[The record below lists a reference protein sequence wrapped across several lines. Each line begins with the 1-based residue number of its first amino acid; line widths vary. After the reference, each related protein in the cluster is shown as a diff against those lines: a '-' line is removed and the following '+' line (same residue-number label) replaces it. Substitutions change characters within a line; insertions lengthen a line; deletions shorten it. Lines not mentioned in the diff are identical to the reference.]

1 MNNNL
6 YDSSNFYKYFNS
18 KNNKKPEK
26 KKTSYQL
33 IAEAL
38 EIGHKLDSDLRNPS
52 NPLSKTNKQ
61 TLEIIFNT
69 NDVAKEIF
77 LSNLNEKKFKEVTEK
92 FTKNVDKINENLLY
106 LIDKNLDK
114 ISKCKNDIEISK
126 NKNES
131 LQKTLKELNDNCT
144 KIENEIRQRNDEIN
158 SLQVK
163 FSIYEKIKPIFEEI
177 INVFPGR
184 DPKELIN
191 KIKFSKDENV
201 AKIEQINRITDKIN
215 EIENDTKK
223 NTLKQ
228 NKTKQELV
236 HKITELQLDI
246 ESKNESYKR
255 EISDLEN
262 EIKIYKN
269 YQKENFKTNNLLYQ
283 LFLDIISKIQ
293 KDKYIEFVKI
303 YGKDPS
309 KRENFDAG
317 IYNEKKFNDLL
328 SNTLLKY
335 VTHSKGSWQLRQIIA
350 YANML
355 IRNYLEKKKEN
366 IRFDPSATF
375 REFKNLIDKKEFENY
390 KLGCIIQNL
399 KITQSKNKHI
409 IKELLNNIKM
419 CKLKF
424 NNLRNKADRQLR
436 VDKRSN
442 KLSNLNVLTFNIP
455 KRISVSALQRN
466 KKRFLDG
473 MRKFRSKSSKKV
485 TKKLHYD
492 PNKKKFFI
500 TSDGKK
506 YNKNDIK
513 NKNLEINLSS
523 DDDDDFNINSSDE
536 EDNEKD
542 SSLISGKESSYQE
555 KLKFYEN
562 EIKKFKN
569 LEMSKNKDKL
579 IKSNGFQGM
588 DNFISGIKT
597 IVENTSRVI
606 YFQNQFISKQKKEE
620 RINST
625 YNTTASNFNKNLTTE
640 RNKKLYNKYKE
651 DPKFQYHEM
660 KYNALSKKILNKL
673 DSMMEQVKN

>member
-1 MNNNL
+1 MNNNF
-6 YDSSNFYKYFNS
+6 YDSSNFYNYLNL

-38 EIGHKLDSDLRNPS
+38 EIGNKLDSDLRNP
-52 NPLSKTNKQ
+52 NNALSKTNKQ

-69 NDVAKEIF
+69 NDIAKEIF
-77 LSNLNEKKFKEVTEK
+77 LSNLNEKKIKEVTEK
-92 FTKNVDKINENLLY
+92 FTKKVEKINENLLFH
-106 LIDKNLDK
+106 IDKNIDK
-114 ISKCKNDIEISK
+114 ISKCKNEIEISK
-126 NKNES
+126 NKVES
-131 LQKTLKELNDNCT
+131 LQNTLNDLNENCT

-177 INVFPGR
+177 INVFPGK
-184 DPKELIN
+184 DPKDLIN
-191 KIKFSKDENV
+191 KIKYSKDENV
-201 AKIEQINRITDKIN
+201 AKINQINKITDKIN

-223 NTLKQ
+223 NTQKQ
-228 NKTKQELV
+228 NKTKQELIQ
-236 HKITELQLDI
+236 KITELQLDI

-293 KDKYIEFVKI
+293 KDKYNEFVKN

-335 VTHSKGSWQLRQIIA
+335 VTRSKGSWQLRQIIA

-399 KITQSKNKHI
+399 KITQAKNKHI

-442 KLSNLNVLTFNIP
+442 RINKIKALNYNIP

-466 KKRFLDG
+466 K
-473 MRKFRSKSSKKV
+473 RKFLEHMPKFRTNKSMRKV
-485 TKKLHYD
+485 TKKDYD

-506 YNKNDIK
+506 YNKNM
-513 NKNLEINLSS
+513 EINLSS
-523 DDDDDFNINSSDE
+523 NSDDDFDVNSSE
-536 EDNEKD
+536 EENEND
-542 SSLISGKESSYQE
+542 SSDLLDRNSSYQE

-588 DNFISGIKT
+588 NNFISGIKT
-597 IVENTSRVI
+597 IVENTSRVL

-625 YNTTASNFNKNLTTE
+625 YNTTVSNFNKNILTTE
-640 RNKKLYNKYKE
+640 RNKNLYNKYKE

>member
-1 MNNNL
+1 
-6 YDSSNFYKYFNS
+6 
-18 KNNKKPEK
+18 
-26 KKTSYQL
+26 
-33 IAEAL
+33 
-38 EIGHKLDSDLRNPS
+38 
-52 NPLSKTNKQ
+52 
-61 TLEIIFNT
+61 
-69 NDVAKEIF
+69 
-77 LSNLNEKKFKEVTEK
+77 LNEKKFKEVTEK

-293 KDKYIEFVKI
+293 KEKYIDFVKD

-328 SNTLLKY
+328 ANTLLKY
-335 VTHSKGSWQLRQIIA
+335 VTRSKGAWQLRQIIA

-355 IRNYLEKKKEN
+355 IRNYLEKKKK
-366 IRFDPSATF
+366 IFVLILQQRF
-375 REFKNLIDKKEFENY
+375 E
-390 KLGCIIQNL
+390 NL
-399 KITQSKNKHI
+399 KI
-409 IKELLNNIKM
+409 
-419 CKLKF
+419 
-424 NNLRNKADRQLR
+424 
-436 VDKRSN
+436 
-442 KLSNLNVLTFNIP
+442 
-455 KRISVSALQRN
+455 
-466 KKRFLDG
+466 
-473 MRKFRSKSSKKV
+473 
-485 TKKLHYD
+485 
-492 PNKKKFFI
+492 
-500 TSDGKK
+500 
-506 YNKNDIK
+506 
-513 NKNLEINLSS
+513 
-523 DDDDDFNINSSDE
+523 
-536 EDNEKD
+536 
-542 SSLISGKESSYQE
+542 
-555 KLKFYEN
+555 
-562 EIKKFKN
+562 
-569 LEMSKNKDKL
+569 
-579 IKSNGFQGM
+579 
-588 DNFISGIKT
+588 
-597 IVENTSRVI
+597 
-606 YFQNQFISKQKKEE
+606 
-620 RINST
+620 
-625 YNTTASNFNKNLTTE
+625 
-640 RNKKLYNKYKE
+640 
-651 DPKFQYHEM
+651 
-660 KYNALSKKILNKL
+660 
-673 DSMMEQVKN
+673 

>member
-1 MNNNL
+1 MNNNF
-6 YDSSNFYKYFNS
+6 YDSSNFYNYLNL

-38 EIGHKLDSDLRNPS
+38 EIGNKLDSDLRNP
-52 NPLSKTNKQ
+52 NNALSKTNKQ

-69 NDVAKEIF
+69 NDIAKEIF
-77 LSNLNEKKFKEVTEK
+77 LSNLNEKKIKEVTEK
-92 FTKNVDKINENLLY
+92 FTKKVEKINENLLFH
-106 LIDKNLDK
+106 IDKNIDK
-114 ISKCKNDIEISK
+114 ISKCKNEIEISK
-126 NKNES
+126 NKVES
-131 LQKTLKELNDNCT
+131 LQNTLKDLNENCT

-177 INVFPGR
+177 INVFPGK
-184 DPKELIN
+184 DPKDLIN

-201 AKIEQINRITDKIN
+201 AKINRINKITDKIN

-223 NTLKQ
+223 NTQKQ
-228 NKTKQELV
+228 NKTKQELIQ
-236 HKITELQLDI
+236 KITELQLDI

-335 VTHSKGSWQLRQIIA
+335 VTRSKGSWQLRQIIA

-375 REFKNLIDKKEFENY
+375 REFKNLIDKKEFDNY

-399 KITQSKNKHI
+399 KITQAKNKHI

-442 KLSNLNVLTFNIP
+442 RINKIKALNYNIP

-466 KKRFLDG
+466 K
-473 MRKFRSKSSKKV
+473 RKFLEHMPKFRTNKSMRKV
-485 TKKLHYD
+485 TKRDYYD

-506 YNKNDIK
+506 YNKN
-513 NKNLEINLSS
+513 LEINLSS
-523 DDDDDFNINSSDE
+523 NSDDEFDVNSSDE
-536 EDNEKD
+536 ENEND
-542 SSLISGKESSYQE
+542 SSAFSDKSSYQE

-588 DNFISGIKT
+588 NNFISGIKT
-597 IVENTSRVI
+597 IVENTSRVL

-625 YNTTASNFNKNLTTE
+625 YNTTVSNFNKNIPTSE
-640 RNKKLYNKYKE
+640 RNKNLYNKYKE

>member
-328 SNTLLKY
+328 ANTLLKY
-335 VTHSKGSWQLRQIIA
+335 VTRSKGAWQLRQIIA

-606 YFQNQFISKQKKEE
+606 YFQNQFF
-620 RINST
+620 

>member
-293 KDKYIEFVKI
+293 KEKYIDFVKD

-328 SNTLLKY
+328 ANTLLKY
-335 VTHSKGSWQLRQIIA
+335 VTRSKGAWQLRQIIA

-473 MRKFRSKSSKKV
+473 MPKFRSKSSKKV

-660 KYNALSKKILNKL
+660 KYNAL
-673 DSMMEQVKN
+673 

>member
-6 YDSSNFYKYFNS
+6 YDSSNFYSYLNL

-26 KKTSYQL
+26 KKSSYQL

-38 EIGHKLDSDLRNPS
+38 EIGHKLDSDLHNS
-52 NPLSKTNKQ
+52 NNPLSKTNKQ

-77 LSNLNEKKFKEVTEK
+77 LSNLNEKKIKEVTEK
-92 FTKNVDKINENLLY
+92 FTKKVEKINENLLFH
-106 LIDKNLDK
+106 IDKNIDK
-114 ISKCKNDIEISK
+114 ISKCKNEIEISK
-126 NKNES
+126 NKVES
-131 LQKTLKELNDNCT
+131 LQNTLNDLNENCT

-177 INVFPGR
+177 INVFPGK
-184 DPKELIN
+184 DPKDLIN
-191 KIKFSKDENV
+191 KIKYSKDENV
-201 AKIEQINRITDKIN
+201 AKINQINKITDKIN

-223 NTLKQ
+223 NTQKQ
-228 NKTKQELV
+228 NKTKQELIQ
-236 HKITELQLDI
+236 KITELQLDI

-293 KDKYIEFVKI
+293 KDKYNEFVKN

-335 VTHSKGSWQLRQIIA
+335 VTRSKGSWQLRQIIA

-399 KITQSKNKHI
+399 KITQAKNKHI

-442 KLSNLNVLTFNIP
+442 RINKIKALNYNIP

-466 KKRFLDG
+466 K
-473 MRKFRSKSSKKV
+473 RKFLEHMPKFRTNKSMRKV
-485 TKKLHYD
+485 TKKDYD

-506 YNKNDIK
+506 YNKN
-513 NKNLEINLSS
+513 LEINLSS
-523 DDDDDFNINSSDE
+523 NSDDEFDINSSE
-536 EDNEKD
+536 EENEND
-542 SSLISGKESSYQE
+542 SSAFSDKSSYQE

-588 DNFISGIKT
+588 NNFISGIKT
-597 IVENTSRVI
+597 IVENTSRVL

-625 YNTTASNFNKNLTTE
+625 YNTTVSNFNKNILTTE
-640 RNKKLYNKYKE
+640 RNKNLYNKYKE

>member
-6 YDSSNFYKYFNS
+6 YDSSNFYSYLNL

-26 KKTSYQL
+26 KKSSYQL

-38 EIGHKLDSDLRNPS
+38 EIGHKLDSDLRNS
-52 NPLSKTNKQ
+52 NNPLSKTNKQ

-77 LSNLNEKKFKEVTEK
+77 LSNLNEKKIKEVTEK
-92 FTKNVDKINENLLY
+92 FTKKVEKINENLLFH
-106 LIDKNLDK
+106 IDKNIDK
-114 ISKCKNDIEISK
+114 ISKCKNEIEISK
-126 NKNES
+126 NKVES
-131 LQKTLKELNDNCT
+131 LQNTLNDLNENCT

-177 INVFPGR
+177 INVFPGK
-184 DPKELIN
+184 DPKDLIN

-201 AKIEQINRITDKIN
+201 AKINRINKITDKIN

-223 NTLKQ
+223 NTQKQ
-228 NKTKQELV
+228 NKTKQELIQ
-236 HKITELQLDI
+236 KITELQLDI

-293 KDKYIEFVKI
+293 KEKYIDFVKD

-328 SNTLLKY
+328 ANTLLKY
-335 VTHSKGSWQLRQIIA
+335 VTRSKGAWQLRQIIA

-375 REFKNLIDKKEFENY
+375 REFKNLIDKKEFDNY

-399 KITQSKNKHI
+399 KITQAKNKHI

-442 KLSNLNVLTFNIP
+442 KINNLKALNYNIP

-466 KKRFLDG
+466 K
-473 MRKFRSKSSKKV
+473 RKFLEHMPKFRTNKSMRKV
-485 TKKLHYD
+485 TKREVQYD

-506 YNKNDIK
+506 YNKN
-513 NKNLEINLSS
+513 LEINLSS
-523 DDDDDFNINSSDE
+523 NSDDEFDINSSE
-536 EDNEKD
+536 EENEND
-542 SSLISGKESSYQE
+542 SSAFSDKSSYQE

-588 DNFISGIKT
+588 NNFISGIKT
-597 IVENTSRVI
+597 IVENTSRVL

-625 YNTTASNFNKNLTTE
+625 YNTTVSNFNKNIPTTE
-640 RNKKLYNKYKE
+640 RNKNLYNKYKE

>member
-1 MNNNL
+1 MNNNF
-6 YDSSNFYKYFNS
+6 YDSSNFYNYLNL

-38 EIGHKLDSDLRNPS
+38 EIGNKLDSDLRNP
-52 NPLSKTNKQ
+52 NNALSKTNKQ

-69 NDVAKEIF
+69 NDIAKEIF
-77 LSNLNEKKFKEVTEK
+77 LSNLNEKKIKEVTEK
-92 FTKNVDKINENLLY
+92 FTKKVEKINENLLFH
-106 LIDKNLDK
+106 IDKNIDK
-114 ISKCKNDIEISK
+114 ISKCKNEIEISK
-126 NKNES
+126 NKVES
-131 LQKTLKELNDNCT
+131 LQNTLKDLNENCT

-177 INVFPGR
+177 INVFPGK
-184 DPKELIN
+184 DPKDLIN
-191 KIKFSKDENV
+191 KIKYSKDENV
-201 AKIEQINRITDKIN
+201 AKINQINKITDKIN

-223 NTLKQ
+223 NTQKQ

-236 HKITELQLDI
+236 QKITELQLDI

-335 VTHSKGSWQLRQIIA
+335 VTRSKGAWQLRQIIA

-375 REFKNLIDKKEFENY
+375 REFKNLIDKKEFDNY

-399 KITQSKNKHI
+399 KITQAKNKHI

-442 KLSNLNVLTFNIP
+442 RINKIKALNYNIP

-466 KKRFLDG
+466 K
-473 MRKFRSKSSKKV
+473 RKFLEHMPKFRTNKSMRKV
-485 TKKLHYD
+485 TKRDYD

-506 YNKNDIK
+506 YNKNM
-513 NKNLEINLSS
+513 EINLSS
-523 DDDDDFNINSSDE
+523 NSDDDFDVNSSE
-536 EDNEKD
+536 EENEND
-542 SSLISGKESSYQE
+542 SSDLSDRNSSYQE

-588 DNFISGIKT
+588 NNFISGIKT
-597 IVENTSRVI
+597 IVENTSRVL

-625 YNTTASNFNKNLTTE
+625 YNTTVSNFNKNIPTSE
-640 RNKKLYNKYKE
+640 RNKNLYNKYKE

>member
-1 MNNNL
+1 MNNNF
-6 YDSSNFYKYFNS
+6 YDSSNFYNYLNL

-38 EIGHKLDSDLRNPS
+38 EIGNKLDSDLRNP
-52 NPLSKTNKQ
+52 NNALSKTNKQ

-69 NDVAKEIF
+69 NDIAKEIF
-77 LSNLNEKKFKEVTEK
+77 LSNLNEKKIKEVTEK
-92 FTKNVDKINENLLY
+92 FTKKVEKINENLLFH
-106 LIDKNLDK
+106 IDKNIDK
-114 ISKCKNDIEISK
+114 ISKCKNEIEISK
-126 NKNES
+126 NKVES
-131 LQKTLKELNDNCT
+131 LQNTLKDLNENCT

-184 DPKELIN
+184 DPKDLIN
-191 KIKFSKDENV
+191 KIKYSKDENV
-201 AKIEQINRITDKIN
+201 AKINQINKITDKIN

-223 NTLKQ
+223 NTQKQ

-236 HKITELQLDI
+236 QKITELQLDI

-328 SNTLLKY
+328 SN
-335 VTHSKGSWQLRQIIA
+335 QLRQIIA

-399 KITQSKNKHI
+399 KITQAKNKHI

-442 KLSNLNVLTFNIP
+442 RINKIKALNYNIP

-466 KKRFLDG
+466 K
-473 MRKFRSKSSKKV
+473 RKFLEHMPKFRTNKSMRKV
-485 TKKLHYD
+485 TKRDYD

-506 YNKNDIK
+506 YNKNM
-513 NKNLEINLSS
+513 EINLSS
-523 DDDDDFNINSSDE
+523 NSDDDFDVNSSE
-536 EDNEKD
+536 EENEND
-542 SSLISGKESSYQE
+542 SSDLSDRNSSYQE

-588 DNFISGIKT
+588 NNFISGIKT
-597 IVENTSRVI
+597 IVENTSRVL

-625 YNTTASNFNKNLTTE
+625 YNTTVSNFNKNILTTE
-640 RNKKLYNKYKE
+640 RNKNLYNKYKE

>member
-1 MNNNL
+1 MNNNF
-6 YDSSNFYKYFNS
+6 YDSSNFYNYLNL

-38 EIGHKLDSDLRNPS
+38 EIGNKLDSDLRNP
-52 NPLSKTNKQ
+52 NNALSKTNKQ

-69 NDVAKEIF
+69 NDIAKEIF
-77 LSNLNEKKFKEVTEK
+77 LSNLNEKKIKEVTEK
-92 FTKNVDKINENLLY
+92 FTKKVEKINENLLFH
-106 LIDKNLDK
+106 IDKNIDK
-114 ISKCKNDIEISK
+114 ISKCKNEIEISK
-126 NKNES
+126 NKVES
-131 LQKTLKELNDNCT
+131 LQNTLKDLNENCT

-184 DPKELIN
+184 DPKDLIN
-191 KIKFSKDENV
+191 KIKYSKDENV
-201 AKIEQINRITDKIN
+201 AKINQINKITDKIN

-223 NTLKQ
+223 NTQKQ

-236 HKITELQLDI
+236 QKITELQLDI

-335 VTHSKGSWQLRQIIA
+335 VTRSKGSWQLRQIIA

-399 KITQSKNKHI
+399 KITQAKNKHI

-442 KLSNLNVLTFNIP
+442 RINKIKALNYNIP

-466 KKRFLDG
+466 K
-473 MRKFRSKSSKKV
+473 RKFLEHMPKFRTNKSMRKV
-485 TKKLHYD
+485 TKRDYD

-506 YNKNDIK
+506 YNKNK
-513 NKNLEINLSS
+513 EINLSS
-523 DDDDDFNINSSDE
+523 NSDDDFDVNSSE
-536 EDNEKD
+536 EENEND
-542 SSLISGKESSYQE
+542 SSDLSDRNSSYQE

-588 DNFISGIKT
+588 NNFISGIKT
-597 IVENTSRVI
+597 IVENTSRVL

-625 YNTTASNFNKNLTTE
+625 YNTTVSNFNKNILTTE
-640 RNKKLYNKYKE
+640 RNKNLYNKYKE

>member
-1 MNNNL
+1 MNNNF
-6 YDSSNFYKYFNS
+6 YDSSNFYNYLNL

-38 EIGHKLDSDLRNPS
+38 EIGNKLDSDLRNP
-52 NPLSKTNKQ
+52 NNALSKTNKQ

-69 NDVAKEIF
+69 NDIAKEIF
-77 LSNLNEKKFKEVTEK
+77 LSNLNEKKIKEVTEK
-92 FTKNVDKINENLLY
+92 FTKKVEKINENLLFH
-106 LIDKNLDK
+106 IDKNIDK
-114 ISKCKNDIEISK
+114 ISKCKNEIEISK
-126 NKNES
+126 NKVES
-131 LQKTLKELNDNCT
+131 LQNTLKDLNENCT

-184 DPKELIN
+184 DPKDLIN
-191 KIKFSKDENV
+191 KIKYSKDENV
-201 AKIEQINRITDKIN
+201 AKINQINKITDKIN

-223 NTLKQ
+223 NTQKQ

-236 HKITELQLDI
+236 QKITELQLDI

-293 KDKYIEFVKI
+293 KDKYNEFVKI

-335 VTHSKGSWQLRQIIA
+335 VTRSKGSWQLRQIIA

-399 KITQSKNKHI
+399 KITQAKNKHI

-442 KLSNLNVLTFNIP
+442 RINKIKALNYNIP

-466 KKRFLDG
+466 K
-473 MRKFRSKSSKKV
+473 RKFLEHMPKFRTNKSMRKV
-485 TKKLHYD
+485 TKRDYD

-506 YNKNDIK
+506 YNKNK
-513 NKNLEINLSS
+513 NKEINLSS
-523 DDDDDFNINSSDE
+523 NSDDDFDVNSSE
-536 EDNEKD
+536 EENEND
-542 SSLISGKESSYQE
+542 SSDLSDRNSSYQE

-588 DNFISGIKT
+588 NNFISGIKT
-597 IVENTSRVI
+597 IVENTSRVL

-625 YNTTASNFNKNLTTE
+625 YNTTVSNFNKNILTTE
-640 RNKKLYNKYKE
+640 RNKNLYNKYKE